1 MAVINNTNA
10 DIKNPR
16 TQVAAQGMGM
26 ATDYLSGYLGN
37 MFGDDSELGR
47 GMGTL
52 FSSGVSSV
60 GNTLSNNI
68 LKGTTLT
75 EGLGINAATS
85 LAGTGSGLAANY
97 IGRGINSLGGNSML
111 SRGIGQGVATG
122 LGTFGG
128 AALSNVIQG
137 NRAFKG
143 FTAAKDAA
151 EAYKAAMTAGKTA

>member
-16 TQVAAQGMGM
+16 TQVAAQGIGM

-75 EGLGINAATS
+75 EGLGRNAGAS
-85 LAGTGSGLAANY
+85 LAGTGVGLAA
-97 IGRGINSLGGNSML
+97 
-111 SRGIGQGVATG
+111 
-122 LGTFGG
+122 
-128 AALSNVIQG
+128 
-137 NRAFKG
+137 
-143 FTAAKDAA
+143 
-151 EAYKAAMTAGKTA
+151 